1 MFEILFM
8 TKEATPFLE
17 PSISMNHSFQFLKM
31 HDASMSGENE
41 SSVQIDSLL
50 IKISPESITIF
61 QGNKHRLCLGL
72 SLSSFLVCHFLKK

>member
-31 HDASMSGENE
+31 RDASMAGENK
-41 SSVQIDSLL
+41 SSVQIDSFL
-50 IKISPESITIF
+50 IKI
-61 QGNKHRLCLGL
+61 
-72 SLSSFLVCHFLKK
+72 